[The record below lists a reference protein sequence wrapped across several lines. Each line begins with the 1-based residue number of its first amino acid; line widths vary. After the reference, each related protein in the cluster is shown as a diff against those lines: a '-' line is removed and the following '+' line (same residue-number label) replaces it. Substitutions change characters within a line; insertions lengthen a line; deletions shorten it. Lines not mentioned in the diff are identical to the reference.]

1 MRRKKAA
8 YLGVIGPLVILT
20 HDLLAV
26 SVSPYFLCTVIA
38 KTDHTLQMSLYL
50 GQDEQ
55 QAHLTSLAARKK
67 FFHVF
72 F

>member
-1 MRRKKAA
+1 M

-38 KTDHTLQMSLYL
+38 KTDHSLQLSLYL
-50 GQDEQ
+50 GQDE
-55 QAHLTSLAARKK
+55 
-67 FFHVF
+67 
-72 F
+72 